1 MSTNMYMDINIVPG
15 ESEKLTENN
24 YLIFDHILEKDKYFP
39 MHFHDYFEL
48 EVIISGKVE
57 YVCNKTSYIAE
68 RGFVCLLSSNDIH
81 SLKFLED
88 TRILNIRF
96 TDKILPEEL
105 KYMSCAHICNLNEK
119 EIEKLLKTV
128 NEITDEQQ
136 YGLPYSKILISN
148 KVCEI
153 MINTIRKTDILSE
166 TSTSDSVQKVL
177 IYINKHFKEDIN
189 LISCAKALSLSSDY
203 LGRIIKKAT
212 GSPFTDYLNMTRMKY
227 ATTLLLTTKLSVKEI
242 AAYSGYNSTEYFLYK
257 FPKLLLR
264 RIRNP
269 DFLQKKLPYQ

>member
-24 YLIFDHILEKDKYFP
+24 YLIFDHILEKGNYFS
-39 MHFHDYFEL
+39 MHFHDYFEM

-96 TDKILPEEL
+96 TEKILPEEL

-119 EIEKLLKTV
+119 EIEMLLKTV
-128 NEITDEQQ
+128 KEINDEQQ

-166 TSTSDSVQKVL
+166 TSTSDSVQKAL

-189 LISCAKALSLSSDY
+189 LISCAKALSLSPDH

-257 FPKLLLR
+257 FKNVFSTTPKGYRKNSL
-264 RIRNP
+264 N
-269 DFLQKKLPYQ
+269 